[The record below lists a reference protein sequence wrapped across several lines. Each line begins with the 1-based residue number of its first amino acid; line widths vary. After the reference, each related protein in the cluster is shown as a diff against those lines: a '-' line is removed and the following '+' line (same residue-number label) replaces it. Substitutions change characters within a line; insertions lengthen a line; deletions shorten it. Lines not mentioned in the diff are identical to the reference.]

1 MKRVPKLKYG
11 NPIGAPFKIAGSEF
25 RWHESPKDHFRL
37 VGFADEIARR
47 TVKHMG
53 WYVSDIHQCETTRGI
68 VFRLPNNRGFVAG
81 CTDPYNEGPCILEI
95 EAIPDEIC
103 AALRADGIAQ
113 LYAENAREDEA
124 KHEAELKAEEE
135 AREAK
140 ENAFA
145 ESALTELAS
154 LY

>member
-47 TVKHMG
+47 GVNHKG
-53 WYVSDIHQCETTRGI
+53 WYISDIHQDETTRGI

-81 CTDPYNEGPCILEI
+81 CTDPFNDGPCILEFESI
-95 EAIPDEIC
+95 EDEIC
-103 AALRADGIAQ
+103 AALRADRIAQ
-113 LYAENAREDEA
+113 LYAEECKEDQA
-124 KHEAELKAEEE
+124 KFEAEQKAEDE

-145 ESALTELAS
+145 ESALIELAS

>member
-25 RWHESPKDHFRL
+25 RWHESPTDHFRL

-47 TVKHMG
+47 TVKHKG
-53 WYVSDIHQCETTRGI
+53 WYVDDGFNDTTRGI

-81 CTDPYNEGPCILEI
+81 CTDPHNDGPCILEI
-95 EAIPDEIC
+95 ESIEDEIG
-103 AALRADGIAQ
+103 AALRADRIAQ
-113 LYAENAREDEA
+113 LYAEECKEDEA
-124 KHEAELKAEEE
+124 KFEAELKAEEE
-135 AREAK
+135 AREAR
-140 ENAFA
+140 ENTFA
-145 ESALTELAS
+145 ESALSELAS